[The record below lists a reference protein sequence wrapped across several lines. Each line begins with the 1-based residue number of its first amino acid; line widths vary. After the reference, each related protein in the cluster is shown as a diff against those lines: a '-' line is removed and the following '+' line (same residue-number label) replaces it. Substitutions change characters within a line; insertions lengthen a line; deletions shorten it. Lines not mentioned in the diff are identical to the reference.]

1 MQRESD
7 QQIVAMLRRHADLR
21 GKQILEV
28 GCGDGRITAGIQ
40 DLPSQLVAIDPDE
53 IRIRQ
58 ARLRL
63 PKVDFRVGSGENL
76 AFADQAFDRVLFT
89 MSLHHQNGHRALPE
103 AARVLRAEGR
113 VIIVEPVNEGELE
126 QVLSILEDE
135 TEATR
140 QAQIAVQR
148 SGLQLLHAEIFH
160 SRWLFDDCE
169 DLLNSL
175 FDYYAMSF
183 DRKLADQLTA
193 ALGAK
198 REDRPIILADTLR
211 LQILQKSSKRLSD
224 V

>member
-1 MQRESD
+1 MHRESD
-7 QQIVAMLRRHADLR
+7 RQIIAMLRRHADLR
-21 GKQILEV
+21 GKQVLEV

-53 IRIRQ
+53 IRLNQ

-63 PKVDFRVGSGENL
+63 PKLDFRIGSGEDL
-76 AFADQAFDRVLFT
+76 AFADQAFQRVLFT
-89 MSLHHQNGHRALPE
+89 MSLHHQSGRRALAE
-103 AARVLRAEGR
+103 AARVLKADGR
-113 VIIVEPVNEGELE
+113 IIIVEPVNEGELE

-148 SGLQLLHAEIFH
+148 SGLQPVHTEIFH
-160 SRWLFDDCE
+160 SRWLFDDRE

-175 FDYYAMSF
+175 FDYYAMPF

-198 REDRPIILADTLR
+198 RESRPIILADTLR
-211 LQILQKSSKRLSD
+211 LQILQKQSNQLSD